1 MVSFNGIQFDF
12 PLMRGILRRMLVESP
27 LPISD
32 PSQADL
38 NDLCNE
44 FKSRAAQSYDILAE
58 IWRVD
63 PKRKFERGLNSLD
76 AIAQANGLGAKLSNG
91 AQAPR
96 DWAAG
101 RHADVVN
108 YCADDIYKTM
118 ALFETICTTGQ
129 ILRGDGKPIQLP
141 IPAL

>member
-1 MVSFNGIQFDF
+1 
-12 PLMRGILRRMLVESP
+12 
-27 LPISD
+27 
-32 PSQADL
+32 
-38 NDLCNE
+38 LCDA
-44 FKSRAAQSYDILAE
+44 FKALAAISYDILAE

-129 ILRGDGKPIQLP
+129 ILRGDGKAIQLP